1 MIMSEKRPVE
11 DRVVTFPVEG
21 GKWFK
26 EMYVGQH
33 YSCDTGN
40 HVYRDETAAVKA
52 VVPPISEAAATSYC
66 DSLLSNNEETM

>member
-1 MIMSEKRPVE
+1 MIMSEKKPVE

-40 HVYRDETAAVKA
+40 HVYWDETTAVKA
-52 VVPPISEAAATSYC
+52 VVPPISEAAATYC
-66 DSLLSNNEETM
+66 DSPLVNNDVTM